1 MKLTIAKAL
10 TIFSATVTALSL
22 LLAGQFVHAAQLKT
36 ETTSKKFENVK
47 LIKSVTLQ
55 NDDQTE
61 SQMTAVSY
69 GLRKKAIFGLVP
81 LNIYVAQLLVTNPT
95 KLVKTEEGFLTSLK
109 EAGPIQLHL
118 TFLKNLPGEK
128 ISDSFKDGLEANNI
142 DVKKL
147 PPPLEKVLQEVA
159 AVGEFKEGDNFSITV
174 NWTADKAIVYLTDAK
189 LKMKTIMDSKDFADQ
204 LLSIWFGK
212 TTDAKLA
219 DLKKSLIK

>member
-1 MKLTIAKAL
+1 MKSTFTYLLTM
-10 TIFSATVTALSL
+10 FSAFLLSISL
-22 LLAGQFVHAAQLKT
+22 TTQFAHAAQLKT

-55 NDDQTE
+55 NDDKSE

-81 LNIYVAQLLVTNPT
+81 LDIYVVQFLAAIPT
-95 KLVKTEEGFLTSLK
+95 KLVKTEDGFLASLK
-109 EAGPIQLHL
+109 EAGPVQLHL
-118 TFLKNLPGEK
+118 TFLRNLPGDK
-128 ISDSFKDGLEANNI
+128 ISDSFKDGLEANKI

-147 PPPLEKVLQEVA
+147 PPSLEKVLKEVSA
-159 AVGEFKEGDNFSITV
+159 ITEFKEGDSFSITV
-174 NWTADKAIVYLTDAK
+174 NWTADNATVYLTDAK
-189 LKMKTIMDSKDFADQ
+189 LKMKTIVDSKEFADQ

-212 TTDAKLA
+212 TTDSKLE